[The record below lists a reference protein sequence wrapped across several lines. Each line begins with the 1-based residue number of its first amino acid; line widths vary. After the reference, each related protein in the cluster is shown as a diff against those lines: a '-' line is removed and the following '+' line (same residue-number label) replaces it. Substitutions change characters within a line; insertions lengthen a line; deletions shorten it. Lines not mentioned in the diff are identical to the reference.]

1 MYKVLVRFM
10 DLQDENHIYEQGD
23 TFPRNGVK
31 VGAERINELVS
42 CDNKI
47 GCPLIEKVSRKRV
60 KNNADADM

>member
-31 VGAERINELVS
+31 VSADRINELAS
-42 CDNKI
+42 YDNKI

-60 KNNADADM
+60 KKDADTDL

>member
-31 VGAERINELVS
+31 VSAERINELTS

-60 KNNADADM
+60 KKDVDADM